1 MKGPTDL
8 RQLLLAYK
16 LGQLSPK
23 DREELDERIICD
35 QDFSDQ
41 IAEAAYDVVDDY
53 RAGRLERA
61 ERRRVEKAF
70 PRAELQGG
78 SDPGFELAKTPDR
91 RRMRWF
97 PIAIASFACLSMGLL
112 ALFIDLHKAQAP
124 APTSSATP
132 SAEKPGTQ
140 PSSATRVAPSG
151 VGSSTP
157 TRGSNQLLAVLLLQS
172 AVARGETSSVL
183 ELAPSTQ
190 VVRVQWVVPD
200 GLTQRD
206 FTLSVTREGGIL
218 KTVAQ
223 RRDLQKIGGS
233 LEAEFDLPP
242 GVFGKSPENAHF
254 LFIVSKVDPSHT
266 AVAEYPVIVRAH
278 P

>member
-151 VGSSTP
+151 VWFLDAHARFQPVAGGSTP
-157 TRGSNQLLAVLLLQS
+157 AIGCCAGRNILGARAGPLYASGARAVGGPRWLDS
-172 AVARGETSSVL
+172 ARLHT
-183 ELAPSTQ
+183 
-190 VVRVQWVVPD
+190 
-200 GLTQRD
+200 
-206 FTLSVTREGGIL
+206 
-218 KTVAQ
+218 
-223 RRDLQKIGGS
+223 IGY
-233 LEAEFDLPP
+233 
-242 GVFGKSPENAHF
+242 
-254 LFIVSKVDPSHT
+254 T
-266 AVAEYPVIVRAH
+266 
-278 P
+278 